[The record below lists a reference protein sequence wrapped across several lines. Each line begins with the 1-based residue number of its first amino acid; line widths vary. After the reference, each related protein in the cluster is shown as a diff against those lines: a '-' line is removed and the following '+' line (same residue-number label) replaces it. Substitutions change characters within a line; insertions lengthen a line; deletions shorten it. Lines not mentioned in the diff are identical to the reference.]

1 MPHRLVS
8 FAGLFAMLFLAWLCS
23 ENRRAMNW
31 RLIVSGVLLQVTL
44 GVVLLWSPPGQ
55 QVFIIAR
62 VFITNLIYCSD
73 EGAKFV
79 FSPFFWDREYFPH
92 GPPFALTVLPTVIFF
107 SSLTAVLFY
116 LGVLQWVVK
125 AMARVMVWVMDASGS
140 ESLCTSANVFI
151 GMTTAPLT
159 IRPYLATMTRSELMA
174 MMTGGMATVAGGTMA
189 AYAAMGADA
198 GHLMVASLMSA
209 PAALVVAKIM
219 VPEREQSPTK
229 GVVRIEIPRDD
240 ANLLDAAC
248 RGAGEGLKLALNIA
262 AMLIAFIAMVHM
274 LNWGLTA
281 FPPVAGEPLTMQRIL
296 GWLGAPLAWLMG
308 VAWTDAP
315 TVGRLLGEKTI
326 FNEFVAYQSLTS
338 AEVRDAISPRS
349 FTIATYALCGFAN
362 FGSIAVMIG
371 GIGGLEPSRRADFA
385 AFGFRSLIGGALA
398 AFMTAA
404 IAGVLI
410 E

>member
-8 FAGLFAMLFLAWLCS
+8 FAGLLAMLLLAWLCS

-31 RLIVSGVLLQVTL
+31 RLIISGLLLQVAL
-44 GVVLLWSPPGQ
+44 GVLLLWSPPGQ
-55 QVFIIAR
+55 QAFRAVR
-62 VFITNLIYCSD
+62 VFITNLIQCSD

-79 FSPFFWDREYFPH
+79 FGAFFWNPEYFPH
-92 GPPFALTVLPTVIFF
+92 GPPFAVTVLPTVIFF
-107 SSLTAVLFY
+107 SSLTAMLFH
-116 LGVLQWVVK
+116 LGVLQGVVK
-125 AMARVMVWVMDASGS
+125 AMARLMVWVMDTSGS

-159 IRPYLATMTRSELMA
+159 IRPYLPTMTRSELMA
-174 MMTGGMATVAGGTMA
+174 MMTGGMATVAGGVMA

-198 GHLMVASLMSA
+198 GHLAVASLMSA

-219 VPEREQSPTK
+219 VPERDVSPTK
-229 GVVRIEIPRDD
+229 GVVRIEVPRED
-240 ANLLDAAC
+240 ANVLEAAC
-248 RGAGEGLKLALNIA
+248 RGAGEGLKLALNIL
-262 AMLIAFIAMVHM
+262 AMLIAFIAIVHM
-274 LNWGLTA
+274 LNWGLSA
-281 FPPVAGEPLTMQRIL
+281 FPALAGEPLTMQRIL

-315 TVGRLLGEKTI
+315 TVGRLLGEKVI
-326 FNEFVAYQSLTS
+326 FNEFIAYQSLNS
-338 AEVRDAISPRS
+338 PEVADALSPRS

-371 GIGGLEPSRRADFA
+371 GIGGLAPERRGEFA
-385 AFGFRSLIGGALA
+385 ALGFRSLIGGALA
-398 AFMTAA
+398 TFMTAA
-404 IAGVLI
+404 IAGMLI